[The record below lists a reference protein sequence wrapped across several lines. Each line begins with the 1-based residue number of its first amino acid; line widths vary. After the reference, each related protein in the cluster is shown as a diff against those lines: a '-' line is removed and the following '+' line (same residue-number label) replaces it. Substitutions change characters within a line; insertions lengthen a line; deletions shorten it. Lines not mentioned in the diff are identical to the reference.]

1 MGKPLNPQC
10 VALVLDTGGD
20 TEQGPA
26 PPAPEEAEATLQP
39 ELPKRDPSCP
49 MSPDKFLLTIGT
61 LQSSSKPAPVSSST
75 ELSAKAREAQQ
86 HRPRKVPM
94 SKTPLQHKEEQ
105 TAQLQRARLHSDSL
119 TMTKISTPF
128 ETKMLRLRLQ
138 NSLHSPTVKSSIPA
152 PCVVRPKFCGSLR
165 ERKTPS
171 DHGNDTPGPKDGD
184 PLIDLCTAS
193 SELIQ
198 PTPGTAA
205 QIRNEVPRGI
215 KPSCP
220 YGSHR
225 DSGFRLLTAE
235 QEVREAAE
243 AAQHQAQQAKPTE
256 AEERARRKA
265 WLRKIKGLPVDS
277 FTGERKTPAPELGHN
292 TFI

>member
-1 MGKPLNPQC
+1 
-10 VALVLDTGGD
+10 
-20 TEQGPA
+20 
-26 PPAPEEAEATLQP
+26 
-39 ELPKRDPSCP
+39 
-49 MSPDKFLLTIGT
+49 MSPDKFLLTIST
-61 LQSSSKPAPVSSST
+61 LQSSCKPARVSSST

-105 TAQLQRARLHSDSL
+105 AAQLQRARLHSDSL
-119 TMTKISTPF
+119 TVTKISTPF

-171 DHGNDTPGPKDGD
+171 GHGKDTPGPKDGD
-184 PLIDLCTAS
+184 QLIDLCTAS

-215 KPSCP
+215 KPLSSCP
-220 YGSHR
+220 YGSRR

-235 QEVREAAE
+235 QEVHEAAE